1 MADVITRLRV
11 ESSEYDS
18 KIKRASQGLL
28 QMEQAC
34 RKVGGTLA
42 VVEKDELDFVRSLG
56 KMETVSRDARGQ
68 IGELTKAFTDLS
80 MMYKR
85 LTDEEKNSPYGRALT
100 ASLGELKT
108 RIQDTKNDLAS
119 INQELSGSKFGQ
131 FGGLI
136 DSVGQKMGINANITE
151 LLTSKTALMTAGIGA
166 GIAIVGQAADAW
178 ARYNQ
183 ELSRQDQVTNVTTGL
198 KGPAANAMTDA
209 ARAVADTYGVDFREV
224 INAANTLMTQ
234 FGQSGS
240 QAMHLIRD
248 GMQGMIMGDGPK
260 LLSMIQQYAPSFRD
274 AGISASQLIAIIHN
288 SEGGIFTDQNMNAIV
303 MGIKNIRLM
312 TNQTSEALA
321 KMGIDGAEM
330 TRKLNDG
337 TMTVFEA
344 LGQVSNAIERTG
356 SGSQAAGEVMQYV
369 FGRQGAVSG
378 TKLGEA
384 IATLNTNLNETK
396 RQTGDLGVAFA
407 ELQTAN
413 ERLNKAIRE
422 AFEYDGWEQMTVGI
436 KTGLLDA
443 LSSVLE
449 TTIKIKESW
458 VGDVGK
464 TIFSAIGSAA
474 LETMGVFGRLL
485 NVIRQIKSEVSD
497 TGNGPTGVG
506 LGGDL
511 MKHLPERVR
520 RPVQEVNALRKVE
533 DAPARQEAHRQNLSR
548 YDAQITAQQQK
559 ISALGDSSLVPE
571 IQEAIEGEK
580 KRLKEL
586 QQMRE
591 TYAREAEKILAPKVE
606 VMVETQDATA
616 RIKELTAKLKE
627 LREEREKARQAGDV
641 EKVKSLDSRIST
653 VSGDIKLLSG
663 SSGTTPSRSTPKPQ
677 TELQQNQQAIA
688 KLTEEYQ
695 KLATSAKTADEAQQ
709 AGIGQRMNDIRA
721 EISQLQERNNELKKF
736 AHEAQSVQ
744 YPTGS
749 LPQLTR
755 QLKDLQ
761 QAQAQALTG
770 TVWQQYQQQ
779 IEQTS
784 LQIDALKGKWKA
796 GEVATFTI
804 KTDDSEL
811 LQKLRDIANVQ
822 IADKTLTVTATDEA
836 LPKLREIDGVT
847 ISDKTLTITATD
859 EALPK
864 LREIDGVTIADKTL
878 TVTAT
883 DEALPKL
890 REIEGVT
897 IADKTLT
904 VTATDEAL
912 PKLREIEGVTIADKT
927 LTITA
932 TDEALPKLREIEG
945 VTIADKTLT
954 VTATDE
960 ALPKLREIEGV
971 QIADKTLTVTATDE
985 ALPKL
990 REIEGVTI
998 ADKTLT
1004 ITATD
1009 EALPKLREIEG
1020 VQIADKTLTITATD
1034 EALPKLREIDGVTIA
1049 DKTLT
1054 VTATDEALPKLREIE
1069 GVTIA
1074 DKTLTVTATDEA
1086 LPKLREIEGVQIA
1099 DKTLT
1104 VTATDEALPK
1114 LREIEGVTIADKTMT
1129 ITATDEALPK
1139 LREIE
1144 GVTIADKTLTVTAD
1158 TAEAFSKVQELV
1170 SDIEGK
1176 EVSIDVKPQ
1185 AKALPTLDDYRIQ
1198 AMLEIDAQNTKV
1210 DTSTLQTLLAD
1221 AMKNGIDVSSLGLE
1235 SIAEQIGKG
1244 IDVPTDKWEEIYD
1257 GYKELCEQIGAEPI
1271 EINFETGKA
1280 KGKDTA
1286 KAMKSEWT
1294 DAASAVQSL
1303 GSALQGLEDPAA
1315 KVMGIVAQAIATVA
1329 LTFSKSLA
1337 GTVTPWDWIAAA
1349 VAGTATMISTI
1360 TAIKSATKGGFAEG
1374 GIVPGNSYSGDLLRT
1389 SDYGINSGELILSM
1403 SQQDA
1408 LANRLTENESDGGVT
1423 ALPFVTGEKIV
1434 LGVNNW
1440 GRRTGR
1446 GELVFSKM

>member
-1 MADVITRLRV
+1 
-11 ESSEYDS
+11 
-18 KIKRASQGLL
+18 
-28 QMEQAC
+28 MEQAC

-42 VVEKDELDFVRSLG
+42 VVEKDELEFVRSLG
-56 KMETVSRDARGQ
+56 KMETVSKDARGQ

-108 RIQDTKNDLAS
+108 RIQDTKKDLAD

-136 DSVGQKMGINANITE
+136 DSVGQKMGINANLTE

-183 ELSRQDQVTNVTTGL
+183 ELSRQDQVTTVTTGL
-198 KGPAANAMTDA
+198 KGPEADAMTDA
-209 ARAVADTYGVDFREV
+209 ARSISDTYGVDFREV

-240 QAMHLIRD
+240 KAIQLIRD

-274 AGISASQLIAIIHN
+274 AGISASQLVAIIHN

-321 KMGIDGAEM
+321 KMGIDGADM

-337 TMTVFEA
+337 TMTIFEA
-344 LGQVSNAIERTG
+344 LGQVSEAIERTG

-369 FGRQGAVSG
+369 FGRQGAVAG

-384 IATLNTNLNETK
+384 IATLNTNLSETK

-407 ELQTAN
+407 ELETAN

-464 TIFSAIGSAA
+464 TIFNTIGSAA
-474 LETMGVFGRLL
+474 LETMGLLGRLL
-485 NVIRQIKSEVSD
+485 NLIRGIKSEVSD
-497 TGNGPTGVG
+497 TGNGPTGGG
-506 LGGDL
+506 LAGGL
-511 MKHLPERVR
+511 MQNLPERVR
-520 RPVQEVNALRKVE
+520 RPVQEADDLREVE
-533 DAPARQEAHRQNLSR
+533 DAPARQETHRQNLSR
-548 YDAQITAQQQK
+548 YDAQITAQRQK

-580 KRLKEL
+580 RKLQEL

-591 TYAREAEKILAPKVE
+591 AYARETEKILVPKNE
-606 VMVETQDATA
+606 VKIDTQNATTS
-616 RIKELTAKLKE
+616 IKELTAKLKE
-627 LREEREKARQAGDV
+627 LRAEREKARQAGDV

-663 SSGTTPSRSTPKPQ
+663 STGSTSSRSTTKPQ

-688 KLTEEYQ
+688 NLTEEYQ

-709 AGIGQRMNDIRA
+709 AGIGQRMNDIRE
-721 EISQLQERNNELKKF
+721 EISQLQARNEELKKF
-736 AHEAQSVQ
+736 AQEAQSVQ

-755 QLKDLQ
+755 ELKELQ
-761 QAQAQALTG
+761 QAQADALTG

-811 LQKLRDIANVQ
+811 IQKLQDIANVQ
-822 IADKTLTVTATDEA
+822 IADKTLTVTAD
-836 LPKLREIDGVT
+836 
-847 ISDKTLTITATD
+847 
-859 EALPK
+859 
-864 LREIDGVTIADKTL
+864 
-878 TVTAT
+878 TV
-883 DEALPKL
+883 D
-890 REIEGVT
+890 
-897 IADKTLT
+897 
-904 VTATDEAL
+904 
-912 PKLREIEGVTIADKT
+912 
-927 LTITA
+927 
-932 TDEALPKLREIEG
+932 
-945 VTIADKTLT
+945 
-954 VTATDE
+954 
-960 ALPKLREIEGV
+960 
-971 QIADKTLTVTATDE
+971 
-985 ALPKL
+985 
-990 REIEGVTI
+990 
-998 ADKTLT
+998 
-1004 ITATD
+1004 
-1009 EALPKLREIEG
+1009 
-1020 VQIADKTLTITATD
+1020 
-1034 EALPKLREIDGVTIA
+1034 
-1049 DKTLT
+1049 
-1054 VTATDEALPKLREIE
+1054 
-1069 GVTIA
+1069 
-1074 DKTLTVTATDEA
+1074 
-1086 LPKLREIEGVQIA
+1086 
-1099 DKTLT
+1099 
-1104 VTATDEALPK
+1104 
-1114 LREIEGVTIADKTMT
+1114 
-1129 ITATDEALPK
+1129 
-1139 LREIE
+1139 
-1144 GVTIADKTLTVTAD
+1144 
-1158 TAEAFSKVQELV
+1158 AFNKVQELV
-1170 SDIEGK
+1170 SDIEDK
-1176 EVSIDVKPQ
+1176 EVSIEVKPQ
-1185 AKALPTLDDYRIQ
+1185 AKPLPTLDDYRIQ

-1210 DTSTLQTLLAD
+1210 DTNTLQTLLSD
-1221 AMKNGIDVSSLGLE
+1221 AMKNSIDVSGLGLE
-1235 SIAEQIGKG
+1235 SITEQIGKG
-1244 IDVPTDKWEEIYD
+1244 INVPDDVWQGIFD
-1257 GYKELCEQIGAEPI
+1257 GYNELREQIGLEPI
-1271 EINFETGKA
+1271 NIDLKTGDAVENMKKDW
-1280 KGKDTA
+1280 KGVAGD
-1286 KAMKSEWT
+1286 
-1294 DAASAVQSL
+1294 VQSL

-1315 KVMGIVAQAIATVA
+1315 KVIGIIAQAIATVA

-1389 SDYGINSGELILSM
+1389 SDYGINSGELILSR
-1403 SQQDA
+1403 SQQDNIA
-1408 LANRLTENESDGGVT
+1408 SQLTEGDSVGSV
-1423 ALPFVTGEKIV
+1423 ASQPYVTGEKVV
-1434 LGVNNW
+1434 LGINNW
-1440 GRRTGR
+1440 ARKTGR
-1446 GELVFSKM
+1446 GELVFSKR

>member
-136 DSVGQKMGINANITE
+136 DSVGRKMGINANITE

-183 ELSRQDQVTNVTTGL
+183 ELSRQDQVTTVTTGL
-198 KGPAANAMTDA
+198 KGPEANAMTDS

-240 QAMHLIRD
+240 QAMQLIRD
-248 GMQGMIMGDGPK
+248 GMQGMIQGDGPK

-274 AGISASQLIAIIHN
+274 AGISASQLVAIIHN

-321 KMGIDGAEM
+321 KMGIDGADM

-369 FGRQGAVSG
+369 FGRQGAVAG

-396 RQTGDLGVAFA
+396 RQTGDLGVTFA

-464 TIFSAIGSAA
+464 TIFNTIGSAA

-485 NVIRQIKSEVSD
+485 NLIRVIKSEVSD
-497 TGNGPTGVG
+497 TGNKPTGVEI
-506 LGGDL
+506 GGL
-511 MKHLPERVR
+511 MKNLPERVR
-520 RPVQEVNALRKVE
+520 RPMQEADALRKAE
-533 DAPARQEAHRQNLSR
+533 DVPARHEAHKQNLSR
-548 YDAQITAQQQK
+548 YDALIAEQQK
-559 ISALGDSSLVPE
+559 VAALGDSSIVPG

-580 KRLKEL
+580 RKLKEL

-591 TYAREAEKILAPKVE
+591 AYAREAEKILAPKVE
-606 VMVETQDATA
+606 EKVESQDATP
-616 RIKELTAKLKE
+616 
-627 LREEREKARQAGDV
+627 
-641 EKVKSLDSRIST
+641 
-653 VSGDIKLLSG
+653 G
-663 SSGTTPSRSTPKPQ
+663 SPGTTPSLSTPKPQ

-688 KLTEEYQ
+688 TLTEEYQ

-709 AGIGQRMNDIRA
+709 SGIGQRMTDIRA
-721 EISQLQERNNELKKF
+721 EISQLQTRNEELKKF
-736 AHEAQSVQ
+736 AQEAQSVQ

-749 LPQLTR
+749 LPQLTQ

-761 QAQAQALTG
+761 QAQADSLTG

-811 LQKLRDIANVQ
+811 IQKLQDIA
-822 IADKTLTVTATDEA
+822 D
-836 LPKLREIDGVT
+836 
-847 ISDKTLTITATD
+847 
-859 EALPK
+859 
-864 LREIDGVTIADKTL
+864 
-878 TVTAT
+878 
-883 DEALPKL
+883 
-890 REIEGVT
+890 
-897 IADKTLT
+897 
-904 VTATDEAL
+904 
-912 PKLREIEGVTIADKT
+912 
-927 LTITA
+927 
-932 TDEALPKLREIEG
+932 
-945 VTIADKTLT
+945 
-954 VTATDE
+954 
-960 ALPKLREIEGV
+960 
-971 QIADKTLTVTATDE
+971 
-985 ALPKL
+985 
-990 REIEGVTI
+990 
-998 ADKTLT
+998 
-1004 ITATD
+1004 
-1009 EALPKLREIEG
+1009 
-1020 VQIADKTLTITATD
+1020 
-1034 EALPKLREIDGVTIA
+1034 
-1049 DKTLT
+1049 
-1054 VTATDEALPKLREIE
+1054 
-1069 GVTIA
+1069 
-1074 DKTLTVTATDEA
+1074 
-1086 LPKLREIEGVQIA
+1086 
-1099 DKTLT
+1099 
-1104 VTATDEALPK
+1104 
-1114 LREIEGVTIADKTMT
+1114 
-1129 ITATDEALPK
+1129 
-1139 LREIE
+1139 
-1144 GVTIADKTLTVTAD
+1144 VTIADKTLTVTAD

-1170 SDIEGK
+1170 SDIEGR
-1176 EVSIDVKPQ
+1176 EVSIEVRPQ
-1185 AKALPTLDDYRIQ
+1185 TKALPTLDDYRIQ
-1198 AMLEIDAQNTKV
+1198 AMLEVDAQNTKV
-1210 DTSTLQTLLAD
+1210 DTSTLQTMLAD
-1221 AMKNGIDVSSLGLE
+1221 AMKNGIDVSGLGLE
-1235 SIAEQIGKG
+1235 SIAEKIGKG

-1349 VAGTATMISTI
+1349 AAGTATMISTI
-1360 TAIKSATKGGFAEG
+1360 TAIKSATAGSYEQG
-1374 GIVPGNSYSGDLLRT
+1374 GIIPGNSYTGDRLT
-1389 SDYGINSGELILSM
+1389 ANVNSGELILSM
-1403 SQQDA
+1403 AQQDA
-1408 LANRLTENESDGGVT
+1408 VANRLTENESNGGMT

-1440 GRRTGR
+1440 GRKTGR
-1446 GELVFSKM
+1446 GELVFSKR

>member
-1 MADVITRLRV
+1 MADSLVRLRIDSN
-11 ESSEYDS
+11 EFDS
-18 KIKRASQGLL
+18 KLKTASQNL
-28 QMEQAC
+28 QLYFD
-34 RKVGGTLA
+34 KVKQGAGTF
-42 VVEKDELDFVRSLG
+42 EYLDDGVLECARALG
-56 KMETVSRDARGQ
+56 QLSTKSNTARGS
-68 IGELTKAFTDLS
+68 ISELTSSFTEWSLR
-80 MMYKR
+80 YKQM
-85 LTDEEKNSPYGRALT
+85 TEAEKNTPLGRAIKN
-100 ASLGELKT
+100 SLDQLKT

-119 INQELSGSKFGQ
+119 INQELSGSKFGE

-136 DSVGQKMGINANITE
+136 DSVGKKMGINANLTE

-166 GIAIVGQAADAW
+166 GIAIVEQAADAW

-183 ELSRQDQVTNVTTGL
+183 ELSRQDQVTTVTTGL

-209 ARAVADTYGVDFREV
+209 ARSIADVYNVDFREV

-240 QAMHLIRD
+240 QAMQLIRD
-248 GMQGMIMGDGPK
+248 GMQGMIIGDGPK

-274 AGISASQLIAIIHN
+274 AGISASQLVAIIHN

-321 KMGIDGAEM
+321 KMGIDGADM

-337 TMTVFEA
+337 SMTVFEA
-344 LGQVSNAIERTG
+344 LGQVSDAIERTG

-369 FGRQGAVSG
+369 FGRQGAVAG

-396 RQTGDLGVAFA
+396 RQTGDLGAAFA

-464 TIFSAIGSAA
+464 TIFNTIGSAA
-474 LETMGVFGRLL
+474 LETMGPLGRLL
-485 NVIRQIKSEVSD
+485 NLIRGIKSEVSD
-497 TGNGPTGVG
+497 TGNKPTGVEI
-506 LGGDL
+506 GGL
-511 MKHLPERVR
+511 MKNLPERVR
-520 RPVQEVNALRKVE
+520 RPMQEADALRKVE

-548 YDAQITAQQQK
+548 YDAQIAEQQQK
-559 ISALGDSSLVPE
+559 VSALGDSSLVPE

-580 KRLKEL
+580 RKLQEL

-606 VMVETQDATA
+606 VKVETQDATA

-627 LREEREKARQAGDV
+627 LRSEREKARQAGDV

-653 VSGDIKLLSG
+653 VSGDIKLLRG
-663 SSGTTPSRSTPKPQ
+663 STGTTPSSSTPKPQ

-709 AGIGQRMNDIRA
+709 AGISQRMNDIHA
-721 EISQLQERNNELKKF
+721 EISQLQTRNEELKKF
-736 AHEAQSVQ
+736 AQEAQSVQ

-749 LPQLTR
+749 LPQLT
-755 QLKDLQ
+755 QELNELQ
-761 QAQAQALTG
+761 QAQADAMTG

-784 LQIDALKGKWKA
+784 LLIDALKGKWKA

-804 KTDDSEL
+804 KTNDSEL
-811 LQKLRDIANVQ
+811 LQKLQDIANVQ
-822 IADKTLTVTATDEA
+822 
-836 LPKLREIDGVT
+836 
-847 ISDKTLTITATD
+847 
-859 EALPK
+859 
-864 LREIDGVTIADKTL
+864 
-878 TVTAT
+878 
-883 DEALPKL
+883 
-890 REIEGVT
+890 
-897 IADKTLT
+897 
-904 VTATDEAL
+904 
-912 PKLREIEGVTIADKT
+912 
-927 LTITA
+927 
-932 TDEALPKLREIEG
+932 
-945 VTIADKTLT
+945 
-954 VTATDE
+954 
-960 ALPKLREIEGV
+960 
-971 QIADKTLTVTATDE
+971 
-985 ALPKL
+985 
-990 REIEGVTI
+990 
-998 ADKTLT
+998 
-1004 ITATD
+1004 
-1009 EALPKLREIEG
+1009 
-1020 VQIADKTLTITATD
+1020 
-1034 EALPKLREIDGVTIA
+1034 
-1049 DKTLT
+1049 
-1054 VTATDEALPKLREIE
+1054 
-1069 GVTIA
+1069 
-1074 DKTLTVTATDEA
+1074 
-1086 LPKLREIEGVQIA
+1086 
-1099 DKTLT
+1099 
-1104 VTATDEALPK
+1104 
-1114 LREIEGVTIADKTMT
+1114 
-1129 ITATDEALPK
+1129 
-1139 LREIE
+1139 
-1144 GVTIADKTLTVTAD
+1144 IADKTLTVTAD

-1170 SDIEGK
+1170 SDIEGR

-1185 AKALPTLDDYRIQ
+1185 AKPLPTLDDYRIQ

-1210 DTSTLQTLLAD
+1210 DTNTLQTLLAD

-1271 EINFETGKA
+1271 EINFETGKQKENA
-1280 KGKDTA
+1280 KN
-1286 KAMKSEWT
+1286 MKKEWSA
-1294 DAASAVQSL
+1294 AASAIQSV
-1303 GSALQGLEDPAA
+1303 GSAMSQIEDPAA
-1315 KVMGIVAQAIATVA
+1315 KVVGTVAEAIASVALGYAQATVQAADLGPWAWIAFAAAGAATMVSTIAT
-1329 LTFSKSLA
+1329 
-1337 GTVTPWDWIAAA
+1337 
-1349 VAGTATMISTI
+1349 
-1360 TAIKSATKGGFAEG
+1360 IKSATKGGFAEG

-1389 SDYGINSGELILSM
+1389 SDYGINSGELILSR
-1403 SQQDA
+1403 SQQDNIA
-1408 LANRLTENESDGGVT
+1408 SQLTEGDSVGSV
-1423 ALPFVTGEKIV
+1423 ASLPYVLGDKIV

-1440 GRRTGR
+1440 GRKTGR
-1446 GELVFSKM
+1446 GELVFSKR